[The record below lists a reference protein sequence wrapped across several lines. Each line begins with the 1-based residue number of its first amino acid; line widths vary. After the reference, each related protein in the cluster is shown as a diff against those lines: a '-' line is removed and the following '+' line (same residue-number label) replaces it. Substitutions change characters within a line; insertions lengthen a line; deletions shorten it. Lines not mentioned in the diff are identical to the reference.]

1 MKNPEL
7 ADKTIREAEAALTN
21 EESLIFSKAEL
32 DLERKLIRQLRVN
45 MAYGH

>member
-7 ADKTIREAEAALTN
+7 ADKTIRAAEDALAKY
-21 EESLIFSKAEL
+21 ELGWFSKAEIE
-32 DLERKLIRQLRVN
+32 LERKLIRQLRVN